1 MVAAAVQWETD
12 ASFALP
18 PIELL
23 AVVLRRVL
31 RPVTGKQLE
40 VLVQMLVKIA
50 STQHALLVE
59 GGVAGHPAANIT
71 LRSGMAYLQGALF
84 Q

>member
-12 ASFALP
+12 DSFALP
-18 PIELL
+18 PTELL
-23 AVVLRRVL
+23 AVVLRQVL
-31 RPVTGKQLE
+31 RPVTGKQLDA
-40 VLVQMLVKIA
+40 VVQMLVRIA

-59 GGVAGHPAANIT
+59 GEVAGHPAVNIT